1 MDIFTA
7 IETRRS
13 HGLVTQE
20 PVSKEQIQ
28 AILQMACWAPTHK
41 RSEPWAFHVFEGE
54 GRKKLADAIAIESGE
69 EGGKKVYR
77 APVVIA
83 VVSTPGRTANNPPI
97 WEDHAATA
105 AALQNMALATHGLGL
120 AGFWRSGKF
129 CEQAAVKDLLKVDDT
144 FGDQIMGF
152 FYIGHPDE
160 SQLPP
165 LRAQPKWEPKTTWY

>member
-20 PVSKEQIQ
+20 PVSKEQIE

-54 GRKKLADAIAIESGE
+54 GRKKLADAIAVESGE
-69 EGGKKVYR
+69 DGAKKVYR

-83 VVSTPGRTANNPPI
+83 VVATPGRTANNPPV

-129 CEQAAVKDLLKVDDT
+129 CEQAAVKELLSVDDSK
-144 FGDQIMGF
+144 DDIIMGF
-152 FYIGHPDE
+152 FYIGHPDQT
-160 SQLPP
+160 QLPP
-165 LRAQPKWEPKTTWY
+165 LRATPKWEPKTTWY